1 MDATA
6 AQSDTLAP
14 SKAERQKK
22 WEMPTR
28 GHFNQCHLCQF
39 DGRRDDEAQTACL
52 ACKGPPERPRGEG
65 KVSLDAC
72 NGVLI
77 GKPIAERPDAMP
89 DDEKITIDAGTL
101 SGILYAI
108 AEMRRDTILVLHG
121 LLRGFNL
128 DGAAEYAGITRQYG
142 HKYAMEAVRKIPQ
155 LAALL
160 PMLSRKRIRER
171 EITARAQAMRAQAN
185 APKQQAPE
193 VMTYAEATNTLRV
206 SRRTITRWVAS
217 GKIRSVCR
225 LGRIV
230 PYGVIADDVRK
241 IAGQMQAGTGNA
253 NAMA

>member
-6 AQSDTLAP
+6 AQSDTLSP

-22 WEMPTR
+22 WEMPKR
-28 GHFNQCHLCQF
+28 GHFNQCHLCRF
-39 DGRRDDEAQTACL
+39 DGRRDDEAQAACL
-52 ACKGPPERPRGEG
+52 ACKGPPERSNLGQG
-65 KVSLDAC
+65 KISLDAC

-77 GKPIAERPDAMP
+77 GKPITERPDAMP
-89 DDEKITIDAGTL
+89 DNEKITIDAGTL
-101 SGILYAI
+101 AGILYTLAD
-108 AEMRRDTILVLHG
+108 MRRDTILVLHG

-142 HKYAMEAVRKIPQ
+142 HKYATEAVRKIPQ

-171 EITARAQAMRAQAN
+171 EIKAKATQAN
-185 APKQQAPE
+185 TPKQQAPE